1 MGPSVL
7 SCHGLWTEL
16 PASHHR
22 HFMFSFMSFL
32 LSALHNLL
40 SSLHGA
46 ARTFHSREGQML
58 QLLTEQHLSSY
69 PHIIPGVTLAEPP
82 HLSKPDFPPL

>member
-1 MGPSVL
+1 
-7 SCHGLWTEL
+7 
-16 PASHHR
+16 
-22 HFMFSFMSFL
+22 MFSFMSFL

-58 QLLTEQHLSSY
+58 QLLTGKHLSSY
-69 PHIIPGVTLAEPP
+69 PHKVLRDLG
-82 HLSKPDFPPL
+82 